1 MSPNPATT
9 QNTKCLH
16 PSPFAVADCRACG
29 SVRERN
35 LRRLA
40 REQELIDSD
49 VGVMSQWLQ
58 DHQAEV
64 RNPETAPSFLPALSQ
79 PLHTAPD

>member
-1 MSPNPATT
+1 M
-9 QNTKCLH
+9 
-16 PSPFAVADCRACG
+16 
-29 SVRERN
+29 RERN

-49 VGVMSQWLQ
+49 VGVMSQWLE